1 MCDLHSYVI
10 VMSLESLFLCN
21 TLFLIVVTTFILL
34 DHINHPQTSGCTQHA
49 LLYCKIVLVLLFAIE
64 LIIIPV
70 KPPTCVPGWARSWLI
85 GFYWFEDS
93 GFGRTFITG
102 WSGCA
107 FVDRWWSR
115 GIIRCLGVFR
125 WRQCWSL
132 RDTFKWKVV
141 NRSQLQTAKKYEIR
155 KSALTKVGKGDSA
168 GSMGGFMG
176 FLVGSGLYSGLA
188 VGKPSFFHASPE
200 RKSNENNHEPY
211 IWKTTCDLNSNVQP
225 YLSRLVT
232 L

>member
-1 MCDLHSYVI
+1 
-10 VMSLESLFLCN
+10 MSLESLFLCN

-34 DHINHPQTSGCTQHA
+34 DHINHPQTSGCTQRA
-49 LLYCKIVLVLLFAIE
+49 LLYFKIVLVLLFAIE

-70 KPPTCVPGWARSWLI
+70 KPSTSVPGWARSWLI

-141 NRSQLQTAKKYEIR
+141 NRSVTDSEKVWNQKISSHQSR
-155 KSALTKVGKGDSA
+155 K
-168 GSMGGFMG
+168 GGFCG
-176 FLVGSGLYSGLA
+176 IDGRVCGLLGRFRTVFRTRSWEA
-188 VGKPSFFHASPE
+188 IIFPCIAWKEDQIIMSHD
-200 RKSNENNHEPY
+200 
-211 IWKTTCDLNSNVQP
+211 IWKTTCDLNSNVHP